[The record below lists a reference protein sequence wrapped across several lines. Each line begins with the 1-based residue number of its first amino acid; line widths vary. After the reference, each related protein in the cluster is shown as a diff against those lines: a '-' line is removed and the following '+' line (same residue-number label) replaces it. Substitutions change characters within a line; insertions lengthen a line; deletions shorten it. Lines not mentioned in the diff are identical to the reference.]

1 MNFFDGIVE
10 PHNLT
15 DARLGA
21 FCQYVG
27 LNVAEDTIGE
37 LRLSGIVGVT
47 HEPNHGPLDHLLC
60 CMGVYLFQLDGRAI
74 YVGRSGKAKK
84 TWNLSK
90 RIRQHL
96 RAKDGGSTLRKNWF
110 RQHGDDSAAYLEEIA
125 KCRLWTISFP
135 QGEDTQKI
143 AQLEH
148 LLIGLLGPRYC
159 DVPPP

>member
-1 MNFFDGIVE
+1 M
-10 PHNLT
+10 
-15 DARLGA
+15 
-21 FCQYVG
+21 
-27 LNVAEDTIGE
+27 
-37 LRLSGIVGVT
+37 
-47 HEPNHGPLDHLLC
+47 
-60 CMGVYLFQLDGRAI
+60 
-74 YVGRSGKAKK
+74 
-84 TWNLSK
+84 
-90 RIRQHL
+90 
-96 RAKDGGSTLRKNWF
+96 RKNWF